1 MRARESI
8 TVTSS
13 RPYLIRAIYQWI
25 LDNGCTPQLVVDAAV
40 DGVEVPTDFVQDGRI
55 VLNVSATAVRGLSL
69 GDRLIEFNARFGGS
83 PFHVSLPVRS
93 VVAMVAREN
102 GAGMSFP
109 PEESDSEPPDDDSP
123 GPAPESGARRERP
136 SLRVVK

>member
-1 MRARESI
+1 M
-8 TVTSS
+8 TSS

-25 LDNGCTPQLVVDAAV
+25 LDNGCTPQIVVDAEV
-40 DGVEVPTDFVQDGRI
+40 EGVVVPTQYVQDGRI

-69 GDRLIEFNARFGGS
+69 GDQTIEFNARFGGS
-83 PFHVSLPVRS
+83 PFHVTLPVGA

-109 PEESDSEPPDDDSP
+109 AEETEADPPQPPDDGAP
-123 GPAPESGARRERP
+123 GPGGEGGPKRERP
-136 SLRVVK
+136 PLRVVK